1 MSVAAGNKNH
11 LIRLIAVV
19 LTGILAG
26 LSGMVLALI
35 LRDSAPGFWL
45 QLWADRRFGVI
56 FTGRHGVVL
65 ATPHR
70 GNRGR
75 RRRRRIWLVA
85 AWSLWAEAG
94 FHCGGGGQPC
104 VPMPAGTTTI
114 HALLQ
119 IVTVALGSPL
129 GREVAPRK
137 WARWGRGWWR
147 VSCAC
152 WKMKPAR

>member
-1 MSVAAGNKNH
+1 MAIVAGGAVAIGWW
-11 LIRLIAVV
+11 LLGRYGQRRVSIA
-19 LTGILAG
+19 A
-26 LSGMVLALI
+26 A
-35 LRDSAPGFWL
+35 
-45 QLWADRRFGVI
+45 
-56 FTGRHGVVL
+56 
-65 ATPHR
+65 
-70 GNRGR
+70 
-75 RRRRRIWLVA
+75 VA
-85 AWSLWAEAG
+85 N
-94 FHCGGGGQPC
+94 PC

-129 GREVAPRK
+129 GREVAPGK